1 MCLLVIPFSVIVS
14 RIDSIAA
21 GKIKACLST
30 IGNLVVAKDENTRI
44 YNNYCE
50 LL

>member
-50 LL
+50 

>member
-30 IGNLVVAKDENTRI
+30 IGNLVVVKDENTETRQGI
-44 YNNYCE
+44 YNV
-50 LL
+50 